1 MAERKYLKLRGR
13 IIEKFG
19 TYGDFANSIKM
30 NRSSL
35 ACKLNGIR
43 GISKKDIALFC
54 KALDI
59 SKQEIGDYFF

>member
-1 MAERKYLKLRGR
+1 MATRNYLKLRGR

-19 TYGDFANSIKM
+19 TYKDFAESLNM
-30 NRSSL
+30 NRATLS
-35 ACKLNGIR
+35 CKLNSVR
-43 GISKKDIALFC
+43 GISKKDIAVFC